1 MLVILVYAI
10 IYLRVTM
17 ISIILDVVKKLFFGV
32 QSVTPGGQV
41 LQGGNFA
48 ILITAIATFT
58 ALPEGPIIVL
68 DKNTLAFIFGL
79 LWILLEM
86 NRRAKTP

>member
-1 MLVILVYAI
+1 MLAGFLLHNTTFPAI
-10 IYLRVTM
+10 M
-17 ISIILDVVKKLFFGV
+17 INIILDVIKKLFFGV
-32 QSVTPGGQV
+32 QSATPGGQI

-58 ALPEGPIIVL
+58 ALPEGPIIEL

-79 LWILLEM
+79 LWVLLEM
-86 NRRAKTP
+86 NRRARTP

>member
-1 MLVILVYAI
+1 
-10 IYLRVTM
+10 M
-17 ISIILDVVKKLFFGV
+17 ISLIFEAIKKLFFGV
-32 QSVTPGGQV
+32 QSATPAGQV

-58 ALPEGPIIVL
+58 ALPEGPIIEL

>member
-1 MLVILVYAI
+1 MIGLILEAI
-10 IYLRVTM
+10 
-17 ISIILDVVKKLFFGV
+17 KKLFFGV
-32 QSVTPGGQV
+32 QSATPVGQI

-48 ILITAIATFT
+48 MLVVAIGTFT
-58 ALPEGPIIVL
+58 ALPEGPIIEL

>member
-1 MLVILVYAI
+1 
-10 IYLRVTM
+10 M
-17 ISIILDVVKKLFFGV
+17 ISIILEIVKKLFLGV
-32 QSVTPGGQV
+32 QSATPVGQI

-48 ILITAIATFT
+48 MLVVAIGTFT
-58 ALPEGPIIVL
+58 ALPEGPIIEL

-86 NRRAKTP
+86 NRRVKPL